1 MTESRGM
8 PPQLSDVVASVVV
21 FLVALP
27 LCLGIA
33 IASGVPPALGI
44 VSGIIGGLVVGSLA
58 GSPLQ
63 VSGPAAG
70 LVVLVW
76 ELVQSFGLVTLGVV
90 VLCAGLIQVAGG
102 LLGIGRWFRA
112 VSPAVVNGMLA
123 GIGVLIFA
131 SQFHVMVDDSP
142 RANGILNLLS
152 IPEAVYKGVFPVDGS
167 SHHIAAV
174 VGIITIVTLLL
185 WNRYK
190 PERLKLIPGA
200 LLGVL
205 VATGL
210 ATLMQLPI
218 RYVQL
223 PEKLWEAIDITPLTA
238 FSALA
243 NPSVLVAIVGMAFVA
258 SAESLL
264 CAVAVDRLHTG
275 PRTNFDRE
283 LFAQGVGNTL
293 CGALGALPLTG
304 VIVRSSANL
313 QAGARTRLSA
323 ILHGLWL
330 LLLVATVPFILERIP
345 ISALAAILVH
355 TGFKLV
361 NIENARQVKRYGW
374 LPFLI
379 YLVTLLTIVSVD
391 LLTGIMVGLGLS
403 IAKLV
408 FKVTRLWIRVE
419 TSDGNRVDVYIE
431 GAATFLKLPTLASAL
446 ERIPAGSDVHLHV
459 QRLLYIDH
467 SCMDLLRSWEKQQA
481 EAGTRLIVEW
491 SELNRRYHAP
501 MSLTR
506 VA

>member
-1 MTESRGM
+1 MSDKPGL
-8 PPQLSDVVASVVV
+8 PPQAADLVASIVV

-33 IASGVPPALGI
+33 IASGVPPALGL
-44 VSGIIGGLVVGSLA
+44 VSGIIGGLVVGALA

-76 ELVQSFGLVTLGVV
+76 ELVQEFGLGTLGVV
-90 VLCAGLIQVAGG
+90 VLCAGLIQVVGG
-102 LLGIGRWFRA
+102 LTGIGRWFRA

-123 GIGVLIFA
+123 GIGILIFA

-142 RANGILNLLS
+142 RASGVLNLIS
-152 IPEAVYKGVFPVDGS
+152 IPQAVYKGIFPVDGS

-174 VGIITIVTLLL
+174 VGIITIISLLA
-185 WNRYK
+185 WNRWK
-190 PERLKLIPGA
+190 PEPLKLIPGA
-200 LLGVL
+200 LVGV
-205 VATGL
+205 VIATSL
-210 ATLMQLPI
+210 ATFMQLPI

-223 PEKLWEAIDITPLTA
+223 PAKLWEAIEFTPLPA
-238 FSALA
+238 FSSLS
-243 NPSVLVAIVGMAFVA
+243 NPSVLVAVIGMAFVA

-264 CAVAVDRLHTG
+264 CAVAVDRMHTG

-283 LFAQGVGNTL
+283 LFAQGVGNAL
-293 CGALGALPLTG
+293 CGVFGALPITG

-313 QAGARTRLSA
+313 QAGAKTRLSA
-323 ILHGLWL
+323 ILHGAWL
-330 LLLVATVPFILERIP
+330 LLLVATLPFVLERIP

-355 TGFKLV
+355 TGYKLV
-361 NIENARQVKRYGW
+361 NVENARQVKRYGW

-379 YLVTLLTIVSVD
+379 YLVTIATIVSVD
-391 LLTGIMVGLGLS
+391 LLTGIMVGLVS
-403 IAKLV
+403 SVAKLV
-408 FKVTRLWIRVE
+408 FKVTRLWVRVE
-419 TSDGNRVDVYIE
+419 PGEGNRVDVYVE
-431 GAATFLKLPTLASAL
+431 GAATFLKLPTFAHAL
-446 ERIPAGSDVHLHV
+446 ERIPPGSDVHLHV

-467 SCMDLLRSWEKQQA
+467 SCMDLLRTWEAQA
-481 EAGTRLIVEW
+481 KESGTRLIVEW

>member
-1 MTESRGM
+1 MSERRGT
-8 PPQLSDVVASVVV
+8 PCQLDDFVASIVV

-33 IASGVPPALGI
+33 IASGVPPALGL
-44 VSGIIGGLVVGSLA
+44 VAGIIGGLVVGALA

-76 ELVQSFGLVTLGVV
+76 EIVQNFGLATLGVI

-123 GIGVLIFA
+123 GIGILIFA
-131 SQFHVMVDDSP
+131 SQFHVMVDDTP
-142 RANGILNLLS
+142 RASGILNLLS
-152 IPEAVYKGVFPVDGS
+152 IPQAVYKGIFPVDGS

-174 VGIITIVTLLL
+174 VGIITIISLLG
-185 WNRYK
+185 WNRYR
-190 PERLKLIPGA
+190 PEKLKLIPGA
-200 LLGVL
+200 LVGV
-205 VATGL
+205 VFATGL
-210 ATLMQLPI
+210 AAVMQLPI
-218 RYVQL
+218 KYVQL
-223 PEKLWEAIDITPLTA
+223 PEKLWEAIDFTPLA
-238 FSALA
+238 ALSSLS
-243 NPSVLVAIVGMAFVA
+243 NPNVLIAIVGMAFVA

-264 CAVAVDRLHTG
+264 CAVAVDRLHSG

-283 LFAQGVGNTL
+283 LFAQGVGNVL
-293 CGALGALPLTG
+293 CGFFGALPLTG

-313 QAGARTRLSA
+313 QAGAKTRASA
-323 ILHGLWL
+323 IMHGLWL
-330 LLLVATVPFILERIP
+330 LILVVTLPFVLERIP
-345 ISALAAILVH
+345 IAALAAILVH
-355 TGFKLV
+355 TGYKLV

-379 YLVTLLTIVSVD
+379 YLVTVAAIVSTS
-391 LLTGIMVGLGLS
+391 LLTGIVVGIALS

-419 TSDGNRVDVYIE
+419 PGEANRVDVYIE
-431 GAATFLKLPTLASAL
+431 GAATFLKLPTLAHAL
-446 ERIPAGSDVHLHV
+446 ERIPNGSDVHLHV

-467 SCMDLLRSWEKQQA
+467 SCMDLLRSWEKQAA
-481 EAGTRLIVEW
+481 ESGTRLVVEW
-491 SELNRRYHAP
+491 SELNRKYHAP

>member
-1 MTESRGM
+1 MSERRGT
-8 PPQLSDVVASVVV
+8 PFQLADFVASIVV

-33 IASGVPPALGI
+33 IASGVPPALGL
-44 VSGIIGGLVVGSLA
+44 VAGIIGGLVVGALA

-76 ELVQSFGLVTLGVV
+76 ELIQNFGLATLGVV

-123 GIGVLIFA
+123 GIGILILA

-142 RANGILNLLS
+142 RASGILNLLS
-152 IPEAVYKGVFPVDGS
+152 IPEAIYKGIFPVDGS

-174 VGIITIVTLLL
+174 VGIITIVSLLM

-200 LLGVL
+200 LVGVSI
-205 VATGL
+205 ATGI
-210 ATLMQLPI
+210 AAVMQLPI
-218 RYVQL
+218 RYVDL
-223 PEKLWEAIDITPLTA
+223 PEKLWESVEFTPVA
-238 FSALA
+238 SFAVLA
-243 NPSVLVAIVGMAFVA
+243 NPAVIVAVIGMAFVA

-313 QAGARTRLSA
+313 QAGAKTRMSA

-330 LLLVATVPFILERIP
+330 LILVVTLPFVLERIP
-345 ISALAAILVH
+345 IAALAAILVH
-355 TGFKLV
+355 TGYKLV
-361 NIENARQVKRYGW
+361 NVENAKQVKRYGW

-379 YLVTLLTIVSVD
+379 YLVTIAVIVSVD
-391 LLTGIMVGLGLS
+391 LLTGIMAGIVLS

-419 TSDGNRVDVYIE
+419 PGEGNRVDVYIE
-431 GAATFLKLPTLASAL
+431 GAATFLKLPTLAHAL
-446 ERIPAGSDVHLHV
+446 ERIPNGSDVHLHV

-481 EAGTRLIVEW
+481 EYGTKLIVEW

>member
-1 MTESRGM
+1 MSERRGT
-8 PPQLSDVVASVVV
+8 PFQLADFVASIVV

-33 IASGVPPALGI
+33 IASGVPPALGL
-44 VSGIIGGLVVGSLA
+44 VSGIIGGLIVGALA

-76 ELVQSFGLVTLGVV
+76 EIVQNYGLATLGVI

-123 GIGVLIFA
+123 GIGILIFA
-131 SQFHVMVDDSP
+131 SQFHVMVDDTP
-142 RANGILNLLS
+142 RASGILNLLS
-152 IPEAVYKGVFPVDGS
+152 IPQAVYKGIFPVDGS

-174 VGIITIVTLLL
+174 VGIITIISLLG
-185 WNRYK
+185 WNRYR
-190 PERLKLIPGA
+190 PEKLKLIPGA
-200 LLGVL
+200 LVGVL
-205 VATGL
+205 IATGL
-210 ATLMQLPI
+210 ASFMQLPI
-218 RYVQL
+218 KYVQL
-223 PEKLWEAIDITPLTA
+223 PAKLWEAIDITPLAA
-238 FSALA
+238 FSSLA
-243 NPSVLVAIVGMAFVA
+243 NPNVLIAIVGMAFVA

-275 PRTNFDRE
+275 ERTNFDRE

-293 CGALGALPLTG
+293 CGVFGAIPLTG

-313 QAGARTRLSA
+313 QAGAKTRASA
-323 ILHGLWL
+323 IMHGLWL
-330 LLLVATVPFILERIP
+330 LILVATLPFVLERIP
-345 ISALAAILVH
+345 IAALAAILVH

-361 NIENARQVKRYGW
+361 NVENAKQVKRYGW

-379 YLVTLLTIVSVD
+379 YLVTVAAIVSTS
-391 LLTGIMVGLGLS
+391 LLTGIVIGIALS

-419 TSDGNRVDVYIE
+419 PGEANRVDVYIE
-431 GAATFLKLPTLASAL
+431 GAATFLKLPTLAHAL
-446 ERIPAGSDVHLHV
+446 ERIPNGSDVHLHV

-467 SCMDLLRSWEKQQA
+467 SCMDLLRSWEKQA
-481 EAGTRLIVEW
+481 GESGTRLVVEW
-491 SELNRRYHAP
+491 SELNRKYHAP

>member
-1 MTESRGM
+1 VSGNLKRTSVAG
-8 PPQLSDVVASVVV
+8 DFVASVVV

-33 IASGVPPALGI
+33 IASGVPPALGL
-44 VSGIIGGLVVGSLA
+44 VSGIIGGLVVGALA

-76 ELVQSFGLVTLGVV
+76 EIVQAHGLATLGVV
-90 VLCAGLIQVAGG
+90 VFCAGLIQAAGG

-123 GIGVLIFA
+123 GIGILIFA
-131 SQFHVMVDDSP
+131 SQFHVMVDDTP
-142 RANGILNLLS
+142 RASGMLNLLS
-152 IPEAVYKGVFPVDGS
+152 IPEAVYKGIFPVDGS

-174 VGIITIVTLLL
+174 VGIITILSLLA
-185 WNRYK
+185 WNRFR

-200 LLGVL
+200 LAGVAI
-205 VATGL
+205 ATGI

-218 RYVQL
+218 KYVQL
-223 PEKLWEAIDITPLTA
+223 PEKLWEAVSFTPPA
-238 FSALA
+238 SFSALA
-243 NPSVLVAIVGMAFVA
+243 NPAVLAAVAGMAFVA

-283 LFAQGVGNTL
+283 LLAQGVGNSL

-313 QAGARTRLSA
+313 QAGAQTRLSA

-330 LLLVATVPFILERIP
+330 LILVATLPFVLERIP
-345 ISALAAILVH
+345 IAALAAILVH
-355 TGFKLV
+355 TGYKLV
-361 NIENARQVKRYGW
+361 NIENARQIKRYGW

-379 YLVTLLTIVSVD
+379 YLVTIAVIVSAD
-391 LLTGIMVGLGLS
+391 LLTGIMAGLALS
-403 IAKLV
+403 IAKLI
-408 FKVTRLWIRVE
+408 FKVTRLWVRVE
-419 TSDGNRVDVYIE
+419 PGEGARIDVYLE
-431 GAATFLKLPTLASAL
+431 GAATFLKLPSLAQAL

-467 SCMDLLRSWEKQQA
+467 SCMDLLKSWEKQA
-481 EAGTRLIVEW
+481 KESGTRLIVEW